1 MLASLPV
8 VAAARRPA
16 TCAPTEA
23 TAGET
28 ANRPLCG
35 PMQLDPRPPLAA
47 TGDRTRGQ
55 AASLR
60 DRVLPLH
67 LTRPSAPSALATRPA
82 VISVLR
88 MGRRRPIC
96 SWWATR
102 TTAARVPSGTNSL
115 FGRETRIEQR
125 ARGLA
130 ATTSCHAVAGSD
142 CALPP
147 HGAGRAERG
156 SARASGITSAGWASP
171 GLHWAVWSSDG
182 PLCRSARI
190 PPL

>member
-1 MLASLPV
+1 MHVTHSLTDTEPPL
-8 VAAARRPA
+8 R
-16 TCAPTEA
+16 AP
-23 TAGET
+23 
-28 ANRPLCG
+28 
-35 PMQLDPRPPLAA
+35 MKLDPRPSLAA
-47 TGDRTRGQ
+47 TGDRARGQ
-55 AASLR
+55 AARLR

-96 SWWATR
+96 SLWATR
-102 TTAARVPSGTNSL
+102 TTVARRPRGTNSL
-115 FGRETRIEQR
+115 FGRETRIEPR

-130 ATTSCHAVAGSD
+130 ATSSCQAVAGSG

-156 SARASGITSAGWASP
+156 SARASGITSARWISP
-171 GLHWAVWSSDG
+171 GRQWALWSSDG

-190 PPL
+190 PRL

>member
-1 MLASLPV
+1 MHVTHSLTDTEPPL
-8 VAAARRPA
+8 R
-16 TCAPTEA
+16 AP
-23 TAGET
+23 
-28 ANRPLCG
+28 
-35 PMQLDPRPPLAA
+35 MKLDPRPSLAA
-47 TGDRTRGQ
+47 TGDRARGQ
-55 AASLR
+55 AARLR

-102 TTAARVPSGTNSL
+102 TTAARGPSGTNSL

-130 ATTSCHAVAGSD
+130 ATTSCHAVAGSG

-147 HGAGRAERG
+147 HSAGRAERG
-156 SARASGITSAGWASP
+156 SARASGITSAGWVSP
-171 GLHWAVWSSDG
+171 GRQRAVWSSDG

-190 PPL
+190 PRL